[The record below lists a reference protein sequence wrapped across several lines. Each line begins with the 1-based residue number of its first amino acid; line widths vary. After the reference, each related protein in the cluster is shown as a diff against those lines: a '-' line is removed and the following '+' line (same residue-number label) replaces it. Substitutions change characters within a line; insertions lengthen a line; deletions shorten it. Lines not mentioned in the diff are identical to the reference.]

1 MQNKYQ
7 WEFALWLR
15 ELKLGFC
22 DNLEGWVGVGGGKE
36 VQEGGHIRLPM
47 ADFVLMCGRNQHN
60 IVKQLPYN

>member
-1 MQNKYQ
+1 M
-7 WEFALWLR
+7 L
-15 ELKLGFC
+15 C

-60 IVKQLPYN
+60 IVKKLSYN